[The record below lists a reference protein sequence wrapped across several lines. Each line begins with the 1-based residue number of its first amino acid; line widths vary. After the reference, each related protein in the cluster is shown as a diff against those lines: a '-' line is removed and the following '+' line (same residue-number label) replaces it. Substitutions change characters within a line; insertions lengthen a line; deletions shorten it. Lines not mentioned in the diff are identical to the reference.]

1 MPWNLLT
8 VHSPEPGELFLDL
21 DRAAQV
27 PTVSALVLGRFVGL
41 HLVSDYR
48 IRIWPFE

>member
-8 VHSPEPGELFLDL
+8 VHSSELGELVLEL
-21 DRAAQV
+21 GRAAQV
-27 PTVSALVLGRFVGL
+27 PTVSGLVLGRFVGL

-48 IRIWPFE
+48 IRIRQFA